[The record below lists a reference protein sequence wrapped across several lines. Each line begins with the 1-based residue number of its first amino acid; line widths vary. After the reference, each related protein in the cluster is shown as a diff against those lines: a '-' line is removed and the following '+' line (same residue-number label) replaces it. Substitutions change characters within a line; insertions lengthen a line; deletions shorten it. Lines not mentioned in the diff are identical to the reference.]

1 MILPLF
7 ILFILVILFFT
18 FQNISFKQFNMNY
31 MKNTA
36 SYFIFNAI
44 YFTLICVIY
53 VIIGVNTSFFE
64 PSVIALGSLFAVSF
78 IAAMYFYM
86 KAMENGPL
94 GLSFLFFSAGMLVPI
109 LFGIIFYNEPAPFHR
124 LIGLILLFIAFS
136 ISVWGKSG
144 SKMNKKWVTY
154 ILLGSLSNGVIGVA
168 IKLCRIVISEEAL
181 TEFLFLGF
189 GQAATISLI
198 IGIIIIGK
206 YKAKLSHF
214 RGIPFLAVAIMA
226 AVTTAGGNY
235 IMVLLSLSVSAL
247 VQFPVING
255 SLVITSIITSRMVY
269 KEQVTKQHLL
279 AILIGLAA
287 IIMLSV

>member
-1 MILPLF
+1 MILLF
-7 ILFILVILFFT
+7 ITAILLFT
-18 FQNISFKQFNMNY
+18 FQNISFKQFNLDY

-44 YFTLICVIY
+44 YFTMICIIY
-53 VIIGVNTSFFE
+53 VVIGINTSFFE
-64 PSVIALGSLFAVSF
+64 FSVIALGSLFAVSF

-109 LFGIIFYNEPAPFHR
+109 LFGIIFYSEPAPFHR
-124 LIGLILLFIAFS
+124 LIGLILLFVAFF
-136 ISVWGKSG
+136 ISVKGKGG
-144 SKMNKKWVTY
+144 SKMNKKWIIY
-154 ILLGSLSNGVIGVA
+154 ILLGSLSNGVIGIA
-168 IKLCRIVISEEAL
+168 IKLCRIVISEYAL

-189 GQAATISLI
+189 GQAAIISLI
-198 IGIIIIGK
+198 IGVFLIGK
-206 YKAKLSHF
+206 YKAKISHF
-214 RGIPFLAVAIMA
+214 CAIPFMIIVILA

-235 IMVLLSLSVSAL
+235 IMVLLSLNVSAL

-269 KEQVTKQHLL
+269 QEQVTKQHLL
-279 AILIGLAA
+279 AIIIGLVA
-287 IIMLSV
+287 IVMLSL

>member
-7 ILFILVILFFT
+7 ITAILFFS
-18 FQNISFKQFNMNY
+18 FQNISFKQFNKGY
-31 MKNTA
+31 MKNKA

-44 YFTLICVIY
+44 YFSMICIIY
-53 VIIGVNTSFFE
+53 VVIGINASLFE
-64 PSVIALGSLFAVSF
+64 SSAAMLASLFAISF

-109 LFGIIFYNEPAPFHR
+109 LFGIIFYNEPAPFHK
-124 LIGLILLFIAFS
+124 LIGLILLFVAFF
-136 ISVWGKSG
+136 ISVFGKSD
-144 SKMNKKWVTY
+144 SKMSKKWVIY
-154 ILLGSLSNGVIGVA
+154 ILLGSLSNGIIGVA
-168 IKLCRIVISEEAL
+168 IKLCRIVISEDAL

-189 GQAATISLI
+189 GQAAVISLI
-198 IGIIIIGK
+198 IGIILVGK
-206 YKAKLSHF
+206 YKATISHF
-214 RGIPFLAVAIMA
+214 CATPFALVAILA

-235 IMVLLSLSVSAL
+235 VMLLLSLNVAAI
-247 VQFPVING
+247 VQFPIVNG

-279 AILIGLAA
+279 TIFIGLIA
-287 IIMLSV
+287 IIMLSL